1 MKRIAI
7 LAATVAL
14 FASTAAVAFA
24 DDDAGGEE
32 AESETTK
39 IVDHTEDPFEEQL
52 WQVQLLA
59 RYKAG
64 DEAYETDPE
73 AAEDEIALLRTGD
86 DKTGWGAIFKLIQLY
101 KLHELQAL
109 NDGSTPMTFDE
120 MVAQYGEEGW
130 GFGKRFKDYEGED
143 GVSLEDGPKNLGQL
157 KKQDREENGTHGK
170 KPKKP

>member
-24 DDDAGGEE
+24 DDDAGEEE
-32 AESETTK
+32 AEPETTELA
-39 IVDHTEDPFEEQL
+39 DHTEDPFEEQL

-64 DEAYETDPE
+64 DDADEGETA
-73 AAEDEIALLRTGD
+73 AAEEEIALLRTGE
-86 DKTGWGAIFKLIQLY
+86 DKTGWGAIFKLIQLH
-101 KLHELQAL
+101 KLYEL
-109 NDGSTPMTFDE
+109 NYPEDGSTPMTLAE
-120 MVAQYGEEGW
+120 MVAEYGDEGW
-130 GFGKRFKDYEGED
+130 AFGKRFREYDSED
-143 GVSLEDGPKNLGQL
+143 RESLDPPKNLGQL

>member
-24 DDDAGGEE
+24 DDDAGEEE
-32 AESETTK
+32 AEPETTELA
-39 IVDHTEDPFEEQL
+39 DHTEDPFEEQL

-64 DEAYETDPE
+64 DDDYDTDPE
-73 AAEDEIALLRTGD
+73 AAEEEIALLRTGD

-101 KLHELQAL
+101 KLHELEAL
-109 NDGSTPMTFDE
+109 NEGSTPMTFAD
-120 MVAQYGEEGW
+120 MVAEYGEEGW
-130 GFGKRFKDYEGED
+130 AFGKRFREYDSADRE
-143 GVSLEDGPKNLGQL
+143 SLDPPKNLGQL

>member
-7 LAATVAL
+7 LTATVAL
-14 FASTAAVAFA
+14 FASTAAVALA
-24 DDDAGGEE
+24 DDDAGDDTVEP
-32 AESETTK
+32 ETTEL
-39 IVDHTEDPFEEQL
+39 VDHTEDPFEEQL

-64 DEAYETDPE
+64 DEAEEPALTE
-73 AAEDEIALLRTGD
+73 AEQEIAELRTGD

-101 KLHELQAL
+101 KLYELNAPD
-109 NDGSTPMTFDE
+109 DGSAPMTFDE
-120 MVAQYGEEGW
+120 MVAEYGAEGW
-130 GFGKRFKDYEGED
+130 AFGKRFREYEPEHRE
-143 GVSLEDGPKNLGQL
+143 SLDSTKNLGQL